1 MKKAFV
7 LILFL
12 CVCGVLFAADLAL
25 NGKKIVFYLDS
36 GSGHFYVE
44 NPSPSETELKN
55 LLFKD
60 NPPTSYITLILEGK
74 PYRLNDGLLT
84 VKEPFTQKGSKISGV
99 YALKNVEYNITFILT
114 NSEAKEENDSVI
126 CLITVKNTGNTQ
138 INVGARM
145 LFDTFYNERWGKPEI
160 FLASGEKINY
170 ERLLYEASIPDYIF
184 SGIYD
189 PDKLEGL
196 YIYSYLNLLHPS
208 RIIIGNWKKL
218 DENELDYTVE
228 PQGKFKYNDFANKD
242 AAVAVFFDKIYVKA
256 GETINFG
263 CILTRKVFTYD
274 VFNSDVTGIQS
285 VVGSATNTNTN
296 MSVVIAPT
304 NTNTVKP
311 VAVVTNPS
319 PTNTIVQKPATN
331 VKPAAVKTDMIAS
344 GEVDG
349 KTPPPPATGGSAD
362 LELIKAQLALMEK
375 LTALVEKM
383 DKQMTGPVE
392 TQKPAVITNTIQPA
406 ADPKK
411 IEETKQAYEAELKKQ
426 KEGYEKMLAAQQK
439 NIQDMIDTYEKRLNE
454 ESSLKNKNYSLNELD
469 KALNE
474 LDNQIS
480 LVEELSK
487 LNLDFKTM
495 PKEQLDALKKQV
507 ETMESKLLKLKV
519 K

>member
-1 MKKAFV
+1 MMKKSFV
-7 LILFL
+7 LFLFL
-12 CVCGVLFAADLAL
+12 CVCGILFANDLAL
-25 NGKKIVFYLDS
+25 NGKKIGFYLDS

-99 YALKNVEYNITFILT
+99 YTLKHVEYKITFILT
-114 NSEAKEENDSVI
+114 NSEMKEENDSVI

-138 INVGARM
+138 VNVGARL
-145 LFDTFYNERWGKPEI
+145 LFDTFYNERWGKPEL

-184 SGIYD
+184 SGIHD

-218 DENELDYTVE
+218 DENEMDYTVK

-242 AAVAVFFDKIYVKA
+242 AAVAVFFDKIYLKA

-263 CILTRKVFTYD
+263 CILTRKIFTYD
-274 VFNSDVTGIQS
+274 VFNSDMTDIQS
-285 VVGSATNTNTN
+285 VVENATNTNIA
-296 MSVVIAPT
+296 VVIAPT

-311 VAVVTNPS
+311 ITAATNPS
-319 PTNTIVQKPATN
+319 PTNAIVQKPATN

-349 KTPPPPATGGSAD
+349 KTPAPQTGGSAD
-362 LELIKAQLALMEK
+362 LELIKAQIALMEK

-383 DKQMTGPVE
+383 DKQMTMPAD
-392 TQKPAVITNTIQPA
+392 TQKPAVITNTIQPTV
-406 ADPKK
+406 DPKE
-411 IEETKQAYEAELKKQ
+411 IEETKQAYEAELQKQ
-426 KEGYEKMLAAQQK
+426 KDGYEKMLAAQQK

-454 ESSLKNKNYSLNELD
+454 VNSLKNKNYSLNELD